1 MEAAKG
7 APVEENG
14 KGAEGAAGS
23 DEEMGEV
30 ASEKGKAVEEAKEVA
45 GVKTITLQS
54 ADGVERCV
62 SAVAAEL
69 SMVLSGTNACA
80 DTVIPLPNV
89 ATGKTLD
96 TVIEYC
102 IKHAAEPIIG
112 YSDPSA
118 AAGSSSVGTLVSE
131 DLEKWDRKLVEGL
144 SADDLHDLLIA
155 ANYLGINGLLDVVCQ
170 KAADMIKGKT
180 TQQIRDTFNL
190 TNDLTPAD
198 EAELRQLY
206 AWAFDE

>member
-1 MEAAKG
+1 
-7 APVEENG
+7 
-14 KGAEGAAGS
+14 
-23 DEEMGEV
+23 
-30 ASEKGKAVEEAKEVA
+30 
-45 GVKTITLQS
+45 
-54 ADGVERCV
+54 
-62 SAVAAEL
+62 
-69 SMVLSGTNACA
+69 
-80 DTVIPLPNV
+80 
-89 ATGKTLD
+89 
-96 TVIEYC
+96 VIEYC

-144 SADDLHDLLIA
+144 SADDLHDLLMA